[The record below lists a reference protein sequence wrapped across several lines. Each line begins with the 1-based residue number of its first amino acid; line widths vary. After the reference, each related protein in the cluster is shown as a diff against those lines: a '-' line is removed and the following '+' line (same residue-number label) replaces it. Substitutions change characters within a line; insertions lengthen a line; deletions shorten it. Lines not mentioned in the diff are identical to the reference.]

1 MDQRSK
7 YEDRNNLVK
16 DKIGKTLED
25 IGVGKVW
32 ILWGMGTVHQISA
45 CQMCFSQGCG
55 SAHAKLHICELRVD
69 T

>member
-32 ILWGMGTVHQISA
+32 IL
-45 CQMCFSQGCG
+45 
-55 SAHAKLHICELRVD
+55 
-69 T
+69 